1 MRQPAAVSHHPTS
14 GTWLARRT
22 LAREGHMA
30 GRSWALFGATT
41 LVAGPFL
48 GDLELDVGWIL
59 LLARQ
64 GQPAVLSAGRAFSWL
79 RHSCLLIINHGIK
92 HFVCICLYLTVILTC
107 GLVTAHWSPDFRHL
121 GEKRGG
127 RGKQG
132 GHNEGTQRSKEQER
146 CWVSGP
152 RGRLTTTRCWGCF
165 VSGNPEHRAQSQVC
179 WLAAFPHVHLV
190 CVTRRG
196 LHLMLHLGPLGAPLG
211 GPIFVVCPSL
221 LCEGP
226 QSLGRDSP
234 LGLGPLKP
242 VISKGFFGLPC
253 WCVGQTP

>member
-1 MRQPAAVSHHPTS
+1 M
-14 GTWLARRT
+14 
-22 LAREGHMA
+22 
-30 GRSWALFGATT
+30 FGAAT

-48 GDLELDVGWIL
+48 RDLELDVGWIL

-92 HFVCICLYLTVILTC
+92 HFVCICLYLTVILTS

-121 GEKRGG
+121 GKKRGG

-132 GHNEGTQRSKEQER
+132 GHNEGTQRSKEQEQ

-165 VSGNPEHRAQSQVC
+165 VSGNPEHRAQSRVR

-190 CVTRRG
+190 RVMRC
-196 LHLMLHLGPLGAPLG
+196 GA
-211 GPIFVVCPSL
+211 SA
-221 LCEGP
+221 
-226 QSLGRDSP
+226 SLGTTGCSSGRAHFCCFP
-234 LGLGPLKP
+234 LSL
-242 VISKGFFGLPC
+242 V
-253 WCVGQTP
+253 